1 MSRTRHMANQKNERA
16 EEKEVSSAGNRPAA
30 AEEQADSGKDTQK
43 GSVQAGS
50 TREGSTREGSAKERF
65 TKEGSGSAQGETR
78 QDGTGQKGT
87 RPGRAGRNGESA
99 KDTGGTGTGKSAG
112 SLALR
117 SLPFL
122 FFAVTAVI
130 MVYYILVAS
139 KGEFHSDCTDTIMW
153 ADASIQSGEV
163 YNPDFQYAC
172 FLPFGTNLLMK
183 PLIRWMGLSMEAHVY
198 GMLGFFILFTL
209 FFCLMLHEMQWKPGE
224 TAVAAAALLA
234 LLLSSPKL
242 REIFWGHTIY
252 YSLGILFLFTGM
264 YLYLRFLRLW
274 RMDGQS
280 AEPMDGQGAGRM
292 HGQSAGR
299 MAVHKWLTFGVLLL
313 FILGTGT
320 DGVSAISIFLL
331 PFLAALLMERLLD
344 ASEPLLSRK
353 NGRTLALIAG
363 FGIACVVGMLLNKH
377 WMGDLEAWYQKG
389 YSGYSEMGTWMEH
402 VQKLPVEWLRL
413 LGVQDMQN
421 VELMSAESLPNLFYI
436 LAGVL
441 LAVLPVLCSL
451 QYQRYE
457 KDTAGYAMRLW
468 IWIHWAVTGIVL
480 LGYICGKLATAN
492 WRLSPI
498 VVTSIVVSIQY
509 IKWCLSQ
516 KPQVRL
522 PVFFLIPI
530 AAVAFWNL
538 SGTAKLPSDPY
549 DSNVL
554 YQLNDYLEE
563 AELYYGYATFWRA
576 NAITVISGDYVQVR
590 SVKVSDDGQL
600 SIYHYQ
606 SDIHWYDEQ
615 KGQEEYFLLLDQGEY
630 NSMVNAENPL
640 LFEALRTETVDL
652 EEYGTYYVLVFDH
665 NLF

>member
-1 MSRTRHMANQKNERA
+1 MSKTRHLANQKNGKA
-16 EEKEVSSAGNRPAA
+16 EGWDVSPAGNKPATA
-30 AEEQADSGKDTQK
+30 GEKAGSGKDIQQAGGTQEGSPRDGFKQEGSAQAGATQEGSGQK
-43 GSVQAGS
+43 GSAQNRATRDEGNAKENGDAGS
-50 TREGSTREGSAKERF
+50 
-65 TKEGSGSAQGETR
+65 
-78 QDGTGQKGT
+78 
-87 RPGRAGRNGESA
+87 
-99 KDTGGTGTGKSAG
+99 GKAAG

-122 FFAVTAVI
+122 FFAVTAII
-130 MVYYILVAS
+130 MVYYILAAS

-172 FLPFGTNLLMK
+172 FLPFGTNLLMM
-183 PLIRWMGLSMEAHVY
+183 PLIKWMGLSMEAHIY
-198 GMLGFFILFTL
+198 GMLGFFILFIL
-209 FFCLMLHEMQWKPGE
+209 FFCLMLYEMQWKPGE
-224 TAVAAAALLA
+224 IAVAAAALLA

-264 YLYLRFLRLW
+264 YLYLRFLRLC
-274 RMDGQS
+274 S
-280 AEPMDGQGAGRM
+280 MDGQGTGRT
-292 HGQSAGR
+292 AI
-299 MAVHKWLTFGVLLL
+299 HKWLTFGVLLL

-331 PFLAALLMERLLD
+331 PFLAALFMERLLD
-344 ASEPLLSRK
+344 ASEPLISRK
-353 NGRTLALIAG
+353 NGQTFALIVG
-363 FGIACVVGMLLNKH
+363 FGIACVIGMLLNKH

-389 YSGYSEMGTWMEH
+389 YSGYSEMSTWMEH

-457 KDTAGYAMRLW
+457 KDVTGYVMRLW

-498 VVTSIVVSIQY
+498 VVTSIVVSMQY
-509 IKWCLSQ
+509 IKWCLSR
-516 KPQVRL
+516 KPQIRL
-522 PVFFLIPI
+522 PIFFLIPI
-530 AAVAFWNL
+530 AMVVFWNL

-549 DSNVL
+549 ETNVL
-554 YQLNDYLEE
+554 YQLDDYLEE
-563 AELYYGYATFWRA
+563 EELYYGYATFWRA

-606 SDIHWYDEQ
+606 SDIQWYDEQ
-615 KGQEEYFLLLDQGEY
+615 KGQDEYFLLLDQGEY
-630 NSMVNAENPL
+630 NSMTNAANPL